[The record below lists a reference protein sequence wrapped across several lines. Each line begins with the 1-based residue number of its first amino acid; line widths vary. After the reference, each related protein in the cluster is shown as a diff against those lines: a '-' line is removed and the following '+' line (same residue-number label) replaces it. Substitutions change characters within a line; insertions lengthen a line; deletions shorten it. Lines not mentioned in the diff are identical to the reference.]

1 VDESTA
7 RGDRIKKRRKGGK
20 MPELNKAIIKAL
32 AALET
37 VQAQLEK
44 VGWEVC
50 RFEVQETFDSRER
63 LVIFLA
69 PIEKEG

>member
-1 VDESTA
+1 
-7 RGDRIKKRRKGGK
+7 